1 MGNKG
6 FLLVLMQPP
15 PAFEDE
21 FNAWYDTEHVP
32 ERVAVEGF
40 ESGRRYVCI
49 DGHPKYLAMYDM
61 VNEAVLETESYLR
74 VSADRASPWTRRVT
88 SRVKVYR
95 SAGEQIFPGDEVTVP
110 SVRTLLLRFSG
121 VPAGL
126 GEAVIAG
133 AKASFAGKPGTV
145 QLRVFAYPRGRRRLS
160 GDGRAGCAPAGRPGR
175 VGLRRGGTLFRH
187 GEQLRALL
195 IAPSR
200 TEDRPAHAL
209 AGSSFGRSSWKG
221 G

>member
-1 MGNKG
+1 MANKG

-40 ESGRRYVCI
+40 ESGRRYVCG
-49 DGHPKYLAMYDM
+49 DGHPRYLAMYDM
-61 VNEAVLETESYLR
+61 ANEAVLETESYLR

-110 SVRTLLLRFSG
+110 TVRTVLLRFSAT
-121 VPAGL
+121 PAGL

-133 AKASFAGKPGTV
+133 AKASFAGAPGTV
-145 QLRVFAYPRGRRRLS
+145 QLRVFAYPREVGTDFLVM
-160 GDGRAGCAPAGRPGR
+160 
-175 VGLRRGGTLFRH
+175 VGLSAPGNFTFEASAF
-187 GEQLRALL
+187 GEAAAYLDLANSY
-195 IAPSR
+195 APY
-200 TEDRPAHAL
+200 
-209 AGSSFGRSSWKG
+209 
-221 G
+221 

>member
-74 VSADRASPWTRRVT
+74 VSAERASPWTRRVT

-121 VPAGL
+121 VPAEL

-145 QLRVFAYPRGRRRLS
+145 QLRVFAYPRGGGVDFLVM
-160 GDGRAGCAPAGRPGR
+160 
-175 VGLRRGGTLFRH
+175 VGLDAPRQVALDVSVF
-187 GEQLRALL
+187 GEA
-195 IAPSR
+195 APYLDMANSYA
-200 TEDRPAHAL
+200 PY
-209 AGSSFGRSSWKG
+209 
-221 G
+221 

>member
-110 SVRTLLLRFSG
+110 SVRALLLRFSG
-121 VPAGL
+121 APAGL

-145 QLRVFAYPRGRRRLS
+145 QLRVFAYPGE
-160 GDGRAGCAPAGRPGR
+160 AGVDFLVM
-175 VGLRRGGTLFRH
+175 VGLDAPRQVALDVSVF
-187 GEQLRALL
+187 GEA
-195 IAPSR
+195 APYLDMANSYA
-200 TEDRPAHAL
+200 PY
-209 AGSSFGRSSWKG
+209 
-221 G
+221 